1 MFTRE
6 LPVFC
11 ALLLLIVICPTAF
24 AYIGQGQFNILQ
36 GQPDIDGLISTG
48 EWGSATWIDMDTV
61 YAGTPADL
69 SQARWAA
76 MWSPST
82 NLIYVAVTGT
92 DTDHNFNTNMVSWNT
107 QDEIEI
113 YIDPGNTDLRY
124 EATHQYAQ
132 HYFMG
137 PDGGGGAWSWIAGQS
152 ADSILPPGG
161 YAAGVNG
168 DIITYE
174 FALKPYSN
182 LNLSSPGTSPV
193 LTLESGQVIGLDI
206 LMISCDATLHYR
218 ALCENAVTGKYKDAG
233 QFLDHTLV
241 AVPDPSTFI
250 LLGLGA
256 LILRKR
262 RYAGL

>member
-6 LPVFC
+6 LLVFC
-11 ALLLLIVICPTAF
+11 ALLFIVICPTAF
-24 AYIGQGQFNILQ
+24 AYIGQDQFNIVQ
-36 GQPDIDGLISTG
+36 GQPDIDGLITTG
-48 EWGSATWIDMDTV
+48 EWDAADWIQMNADYSPPPPD
-61 YAGTPADL
+61 DL
-69 SQARWAA
+69 SQAKWAA

-107 QDEIEI
+107 QDKIEI
-113 YIDPGNTDLRY
+113 YIDPGNTDVTDY
-124 EATHQYAQ
+124 TQQYAQ

-137 PDGGGGAWSWIAGQS
+137 PDGSSGAWSYIANQS

-206 LMISCDATLHYR
+206 LMISCDASLHYR
-218 ALCENAVTGKYKDAG
+218 ALCENDQYSKWNDAG

-241 AVPDPSTFI
+241 AVPAPSTFI